1 MTVVELTDPV
11 YDTATDPSAREP
23 EDTSRRVRS
32 HSFAMQ
38 MSFNHSYQSPHQ
50 QPPPSL
56 VQNHHPQ
63 QPQPQPQPQPQQQD
77 VQHVDEGLQ
86 EDDYLTLENTDEE
99 YYI

>member
-1 MTVVELTDPV
+1 MTVVEWTDPV

-23 EDTSRRVRS
+23 EDTSRHS
-32 HSFAMQ
+32 HNFPMQ
-38 MSFNHSYQSPHQ
+38 MSINYSYQSPRQ

-63 QPQPQPQPQPQQQD
+63 QPQPQQQD

-86 EDDYLTLENTDEE
+86 EDDYLTLENTSNTDEQDH
-99 YYI
+99 I

>member
-63 QPQPQPQPQPQQQD
+63 QPQPQPQQQD